1 MLSLILLSFLNS
13 FFLDSR
19 IEKHTRKLTM
29 IYLEKS
35 TVQLP
40 LLFLRDAIFNTVNED
55 NPYPKERRALTGWWT
70 NSSSFVLAE

>member
-1 MLSLILLSFLNS
+1 
-13 FFLDSR
+13 
-19 IEKHTRKLTM
+19 M